1 MFSLIA
7 ALITQLRKVIA
18 DRRDLLLENAAL
30 RQQLAIYQRKG
41 APPKLSPADRLFWV
55 WLSRF
60 WQRWRSAL
68 VIVQPETVIKWHRQA
83 WKRYW
88 TWKSGQGGRGRPRIP
103 PELRDL
109 IMRMAKENP
118 LWGAQRIHGELL
130 GLGFEVGRET
140 VRRYM
145 HLARR
150 QPPSQTW
157 RTFLKNHAADI
168 WACDFFTVPTLSFDT
183 LYVFFFIEHHR
194 RKLMHV
200 NVTAHPTA
208 DWVWRQLIEAT
219 PWARQPLYLIRD
231 RDASFGKGFI
241 ARARA
246 IGIETVLSPFRCPQ
260 ANGIAER
267 MVGTFRQQC
276 LDHVI
281 ILNERHLLRLVRE
294 YVEHYNLARPHRSL
308 GLTAPELQP
317 RMVRPQEGGSVV
329 GREVL
334 GGLHHEY
341 SWKAA

>member
-68 VIVQPETVIKWHRQA
+68 VIVQPETVINWHRQA

-145 HLARR
+145 HLAR
-150 QPPSQTW
+150 
-157 RTFLKNHAADI
+157 
-168 WACDFFTVPTLSFDT
+168 
-183 LYVFFFIEHHR
+183 
-194 RKLMHV
+194 
-200 NVTAHPTA
+200 
-208 DWVWRQLIEAT
+208 
-219 PWARQPLYLIRD
+219 
-231 RDASFGKGFI
+231 AS
-241 ARARA
+241 
-246 IGIETVLSPFRCPQ
+246 
-260 ANGIAER
+260 
-267 MVGTFRQQC
+267 
-276 LDHVI
+276 
-281 ILNERHLLRLVRE
+281 LL
-294 YVEHYNLARPHRSL
+294 
-308 GLTAPELQP
+308 
-317 RMVRPQEGGSVV
+317 
-329 GREVL
+329 
-334 GGLHHEY
+334 
-341 SWKAA
+341 